1 MWGDPAQGY
10 DSDGAEN
17 PMKIVRFGDAGHEHP
32 GFIDSSGTLRDLS
45 GVIDDW
51 SGARLG
57 PGELERIARLAGNRY
72 PAVDSGTRL
81 GIPLAAVGKVI
92 AIGLNYKDHAEEAK
106 LPIPSEPV
114 IFCKATS
121 SLSGPN
127 DDVVLPRGS
136 KKSDWEVELGV
147 VIGTTSRYVEES
159 QALSHV
165 AGYCLVNDLS
175 EREFQLERG
184 GTWDKGKGCDTFG
197 PIGPWLVTSDEI
209 KDPQD
214 IDLWLEVN
222 GIRRQDGTTR
232 NMIFS
237 VAKLVA
243 YTSCFMTL
251 EPGDVLTTGTP
262 KGVGMGMKPTP
273 VFLKAGDRIRLGSSK
288 LGIQEY
294 SVNAASQK

>member
-1 MWGDPAQGY
+1 
-10 DSDGAEN
+10 
-17 PMKIVRFGDAGHEHP
+17 MKIVRFGVAGHEKP

-45 GVIDDW
+45 GVVDDW
-51 SGARLG
+51 TGANIA
-57 PGELERIARLAGNRY
+57 PGELARIAHLADSRH
-72 PAVDSGTRL
+72 PAVASGTRL
-81 GIPLAAVGKVI
+81 GMPLIGVGKFI

-106 LPIPSEPV
+106 QPIPTEPV

-121 SLSGPN
+121 SLAGPN
-127 DDVVLPRGS
+127 DDVILPRGS
-136 KKSDWEVELGV
+136 KKSDYEVELGV
-147 VIGTTSRYVEES
+147 VIGTTARYVEEGE
-159 QALSHV
+159 ALKHV

-175 EREFQLERG
+175 EREYQLERG
-184 GTWDKGKGCDTFG
+184 GTWDKGKGCDTYG

-222 GIRRQDGTTR
+222 GNRRQDGTTR
-232 NMIFS
+232 NMIFT

-251 EPGDVLTTGTP
+251 QPGDIVTTGTP
-262 KGVGMGMKPTP
+262 KGVGMGMKPEP
-273 VFLKAGDRIRLGSSK
+273 VFLKAGDRMRLGSSK

-294 SVNAASQK
+294 SVKAASPK

>member
-1 MWGDPAQGY
+1 
-10 DSDGAEN
+10 
-17 PMKIVRFGDAGHEHP
+17 MKIVRFGNAGHEKP

-45 GVIDDW
+45 AVIEDW
-51 SGARLG
+51 SGARLS
-57 PGELERIARLAGNRY
+57 PSELERIARKARDAQ
-72 PAVDSGTRL
+72 PAVNSGTRL
-81 GIPLAAVGKVI
+81 GIPLTAVGKFI

-121 SLSGPN
+121 SLWGPN
-127 DDVVLPRGS
+127 DDVILPRGS

-147 VIGTTSRYVEES
+147 VIGTTARYVKES
-159 QALSHV
+159 AALSYV

-184 GTWDKGKGCDTFG
+184 GTWDKGKGCDTYG
-197 PIGPWLVTSDEI
+197 PVGPWLVTSDEI

-222 GIRRQDGTTR
+222 GTRYQNGTTR

-237 VAKLVA
+237 VAMLIA

-251 EPGDVLTTGTP
+251 QPGDIVTTGTP
-262 KGVGMGMKPTP
+262 NGVGMGIKPNP

-288 LGIQEY
+288 LGVQEY
-294 SVNAASQK
+294 SVRAGSPA

>member
-1 MWGDPAQGY
+1 
-10 DSDGAEN
+10 
-17 PMKIVRFGDAGHEHP
+17 MKIVRFGTAGHEKP

-45 GVIDDW
+45 GVIDNW
-51 SGARLG
+51 SGARLA
-57 PGELERIARLAGNRY
+57 PGELSRIARLADTRC
-72 PAVDSGTRL
+72 PAVDPGTRL
-81 GIPLAAVGKVI
+81 GMPLVRVGKFI

-106 LPIPSEPV
+106 LPIPTEPV

-159 QALSHV
+159 EALSHV

-197 PIGPWLVTSDEI
+197 PIGPWLVTGDEI

-214 IDLWLEVN
+214 IDLWLDVN
-222 GIRRQDGTTR
+222 GNRRQDGTTR
-232 NMIFS
+232 NMIFG

-243 YTSCFMTL
+243 YTS
-251 EPGDVLTTGTP
+251 
-262 KGVGMGMKPTP
+262 
-273 VFLKAGDRIRLGSSK
+273 
-288 LGIQEY
+288 
-294 SVNAASQK
+294 

>member
-1 MWGDPAQGY
+1 
-10 DSDGAEN
+10 
-17 PMKIVRFGDAGHEHP
+17 VDA
-32 GFIDSSGTLRDLS
+32 
-45 GVIDDW
+45 
-51 SGARLG
+51 
-57 PGELERIARLAGNRY
+57 
-72 PAVDSGTRL
+72 GTRL

-147 VIGTTSRYVEES
+147 VIGTTSRYVEERE
-159 QALSHV
+159 ALSHV

-251 EPGDVLTTGTP
+251 EPGDVVTTGTP

-273 VFLKAGDRIRLGSSK
+273 VFLKAGDRMRLGSSK

-294 SVNAASQK
+294 SVMAGSRA

>member
-1 MWGDPAQGY
+1 
-10 DSDGAEN
+10 
-17 PMKIVRFGDAGHEHP
+17 MKIVRFGKAGQERP
-32 GFIDSSGTLRDLS
+32 GVIDSSGVLRDLS
-45 GVIDDW
+45 GAVDDW
-51 SGARLG
+51 TGARLA
-57 PGELERIARLAGNRY
+57 PSELERIAGLAFDRY
-72 PAVDSGTRL
+72 PAVSAGTRL
-81 GIPLAAVGKVI
+81 GMPLAAVRKFI

-121 SLSGPN
+121 SLSGPS

-136 KKSDWEVELGV
+136 QKSDWEVELGV
-147 VIGTTSRYVEES
+147 VVGTTSRYVDES
-159 QALSHV
+159 RALKHV

-209 KDPQD
+209 RDPQD

-237 VAKLVA
+237 VAKLIA

-251 EPGDVLTTGTP
+251 EPGDILTTGTP
-262 KGVGMGMKPTP
+262 KGVGMGNKPNP
-273 VFLKAGDRIRLGSSK
+273 VFLRAGDRIRLGSTK

-294 SVNAASQK
+294 AVKAGA

>member
-1 MWGDPAQGY
+1 
-10 DSDGAEN
+10 
-17 PMKIVRFGDAGHEHP
+17 MKIVRFGDAGHERP

-45 GVIDDW
+45 GVVDDW
-51 SGARLG
+51 SGAQLA
-57 PGELERIARLAGNRY
+57 PTELERIARLAGNCY
-72 PAVDSGTRL
+72 PAVDAGTRL
-81 GIPLAAVGKVI
+81 GMPLAAVGKFI

-127 DDVVLPRGS
+127 DTVVLPRGS

-147 VIGTTSRYVEES
+147 VIGTTSRYVEQSE
-159 QALSHV
+159 ALSHV

-222 GIRRQDGTTR
+222 GIRRQDGATR

-251 EPGDVLTTGTP
+251 EPGDILTTGTP
-262 KGVGMGMKPTP
+262 KGVGMGTKPTP

-294 SVNAASQK
+294 PVTAGS

>member
-1 MWGDPAQGY
+1 
-10 DSDGAEN
+10 
-17 PMKIVRFGDAGHEHP
+17 MKIVRFGDAGHERP
-32 GFIDSSGTLRDLS
+32 GFIDPSGALRDLS
-45 GVIDDW
+45 GVIEDW
-51 SGARLG
+51 SGARLA
-57 PGELERIARLAGNRY
+57 PSELERIARAAHDRY
-72 PAVDSGTRL
+72 PTVASGTRL
-81 GIPLAAVGKVI
+81 GMPLTAVRKFI

-106 LPIPSEPV
+106 LPIPTEPV

-127 DDVVLPRGS
+127 DDVILPKGS
-136 KKSDWEVELGV
+136 VKSDWEVELGV

-214 IDLWLEVN
+214 IDLWLELN

-237 VAKLVA
+237 VSKLVA

-251 EPGDVLTTGTP
+251 EPGDILTTGTP
-262 KGVGMGMKPTP
+262 KGVGMGTKPTP

-294 SVNAASQK
+294 SVRAASRE

>member
-1 MWGDPAQGY
+1 
-10 DSDGAEN
+10 
-17 PMKIVRFGDAGHEHP
+17 MKIVRFGDAGHEKP

-57 PGELERIARLAGNRY
+57 PGELERIARLAHNRY

-81 GIPLAAVGKVI
+81 GIPLAAVGKFI

-106 LPIPSEPV
+106 LPLPGEPV

-127 DDVVLPRGS
+127 DAVVLPRGS

-159 QALSHV
+159 EALSHV

-197 PIGPWLVTSDEI
+197 PIGPWLVTGDEI

-214 IDLWLEVN
+214 IDLWLDVN
-222 GIRRQDGTTR
+222 GIRYQDGTTR

-294 SVNAASQK
+294 SVMVGSLK

>member
-1 MWGDPAQGY
+1 
-10 DSDGAEN
+10 
-17 PMKIVRFGDAGHEHP
+17 MKFVRFGEAGHEQP
-32 GFIDSSGTLRDLS
+32 GLIDSSGTLRDLS
-45 GVIDDW
+45 GVVDDW
-51 SGARLG
+51 SGARLA
-57 PGELERIARLAGNRY
+57 PAELQRIARLTHDRY
-72 PAVDSGTRL
+72 PVVDAGTRL
-81 GIPLAAVGKVI
+81 GMPLAAVGKFI

-127 DDVVLPRGS
+127 DAVVLPRGS

-222 GIRRQDGTTR
+222 EIRRQDGTTR

-251 EPGDVLTTGTP
+251 EPGDILTTGTP

-294 SVNAASQK
+294 SVMARS

>member
-1 MWGDPAQGY
+1 
-10 DSDGAEN
+10 
-17 PMKIVRFGDAGHEHP
+17 MKIVRFGDIGHEHP
-32 GFIDSSGTLRDLS
+32 GLIDSSGILRDLS
-45 GVIDDW
+45 GEVDDW

-57 PGELERIARLAGNRY
+57 PGELERIARLTHDRY
-72 PAVDSGTRL
+72 PAVASGTRL

-127 DDVVLPRGS
+127 DEVVLPRGS

-147 VIGTTSRYVEES
+147 VIGTTSRYLEES
-159 QALSHV
+159 QSLSHV

-197 PIGPWLVTSDEI
+197 PVGPWLVTRDEI

-232 NMIFS
+232 NMIFG

-251 EPGDVLTTGTP
+251 EPGDILTTGTP

-273 VFLKAGDRIRLGSSK
+273 IFLKAGDRLRLGSSK

-294 SVNAASQK
+294 AVRGSSK

>member
-1 MWGDPAQGY
+1 MPGDAAQGY
-10 DSDGAEN
+10 DPNGAEN
-17 PMKIVRFGDAGHEHP
+17 LMKIVRFGDAGHERP
-32 GFIDSSGTLRDLS
+32 GLIDSSGTLRDLS
-45 GVIDDW
+45 GMVDEW

-57 PGELERIARLAGNRY
+57 TSELERLARLDHNRY
-72 PAVDSGTRL
+72 PKVDPATRL
-81 GIPLAAVGKVI
+81 GMPLAAVGKFI

-159 QALSHV
+159 DALAHV

-197 PIGPWLVTSDEI
+197 PIGPWLVTSDDI

-232 NMIFS
+232 NMIFG

-251 EPGDVLTTGTP
+251 EPGDILTTGTP

-273 VFLKAGDRIRLGSSK
+273 VFLRAGDRLRVGSSRLGT
-288 LGIQEY
+288 QEY
-294 SVNAASQK
+294 SVRGFSK

>member
-1 MWGDPAQGY
+1 
-10 DSDGAEN
+10 
-17 PMKIVRFGDAGHEHP
+17 MKIVRIGEAGRERP
-32 GFIDSSGTLRDLS
+32 GVVDSSGTLRDLS
-45 GVIDDW
+45 GVVDDW
-51 SGARLG
+51 TGACLG
-57 PGELERIARLAGNRY
+57 PDELKRIASLAHDRY
-72 PAVDSGTRL
+72 PAVSPGTRL
-81 GIPLAAVGKVI
+81 GMPLTGVRKFI

-121 SLSGPN
+121 SLSGPQ
-127 DDVVLPRGS
+127 DEVVLPRGS
-136 KKSDWEVELGV
+136 QKSDWEVELGV
-147 VIGTTSRYVEES
+147 VIGTISRYVEES
-159 QALSHV
+159 RALQHV

-222 GIRRQDGTTR
+222 GTRRQDGTTR

-251 EPGDVLTTGTP
+251 EPGDILTTGTP
-262 KGVGMGMKPTP
+262 KGVGMGTKPNP
-273 VFLKAGDRIRLGSSK
+273 VFLKHGDRIRLGSSK

-294 SVNAASQK
+294 SVSAGSRR

>member
-1 MWGDPAQGY
+1 
-10 DSDGAEN
+10 
-17 PMKIVRFGDAGHEHP
+17 MKIVRFGDAGHERP
-32 GFIDSSGTLRDLS
+32 GLIDSSGTLRDLS
-45 GVIDDW
+45 GMVDEW

-57 PGELERIARLAGNRY
+57 TSELERLARLDHNRY
-72 PAVDSGTRL
+72 PKVDPATRL
-81 GIPLAAVGKVI
+81 GMPLAAVGKFI

-159 QALSHV
+159 DALAHV

-197 PIGPWLVTSDEI
+197 PIGPWLVTSDDI

-232 NMIFS
+232 NMIFG

-251 EPGDVLTTGTP
+251 EPGDILTTGTP

-273 VFLKAGDRIRLGSSK
+273 VFLRAGDRLRVGSSRLGT
-288 LGIQEY
+288 QEY
-294 SVNAASQK
+294 SVRGFSK

>member
-1 MWGDPAQGY
+1 
-10 DSDGAEN
+10 
-17 PMKIVRFGDAGHEHP
+17 MKIVRFGEAGHEKP

-45 GVIDDW
+45 GILDDW
-51 SGARLG
+51 SGTSLARI
-57 PGELERIARLAGNRY
+57 ELERVARLADNRC
-72 PAVDSGTRL
+72 PAVKSATRL
-81 GIPLAAVGKVI
+81 GMPLARVGKFI

-106 LPIPSEPV
+106 LPIPTEPI

-136 KKSDWEVELGV
+136 QKSDWEVELGV
-147 VIGTTSRYVEES
+147 VIGTTARYVEEG

-232 NMIFS
+232 NMIFG
-237 VAKLVA
+237 VAKLIA

-251 EPGDVLTTGTP
+251 EPGDIVTTGTP
-262 KGVGMGMKPTP
+262 KGVGMETKPTP

-294 SVNAASQK
+294 SVTAGSLK

>member
-1 MWGDPAQGY
+1 
-10 DSDGAEN
+10 
-17 PMKIVRFGDAGHEHP
+17 MKIVRFGDAGHERP
-32 GFIDSSGTLRDLS
+32 GLIDSSGTLRDLS
-45 GVIDDW
+45 GMVDEW

-57 PGELERIARLAGNRY
+57 TSELERIARLDHNRY
-72 PAVDSGTRL
+72 PKVDPATRL
-81 GIPLAAVGKVI
+81 GMPLAAVGKFI

-159 QALSHV
+159 EALAHV

-197 PIGPWLVTSDEI
+197 PIGPWLVTSDDI

-232 NMIFS
+232 NMIFG

-251 EPGDVLTTGTP
+251 EPGDILTTGTP

-273 VFLKAGDRIRLGSSK
+273 VFLRAGDRLRVGSSRLGT
-288 LGIQEY
+288 QEY
-294 SVNAASQK
+294 SVRGFSK

>member
-1 MWGDPAQGY
+1 MRGDPAQGY
-10 DSDGAEN
+10 DPDGAEN
-17 PMKIVRFGDAGHEHP
+17 PMKIVRFGEAGREKP
-32 GFIDSSGTLRDLS
+32 GVMDSSGTLRDLS
-45 GVIDDW
+45 GEVDDW
-51 SGARLG
+51 SGVRLA
-57 PGELERIARLAGNRY
+57 PSELERIARLAHGRF
-72 PAVDSGTRL
+72 PAVDSCTRL
-81 GIPLAAVGKVI
+81 GIPLTSVGKVI

-127 DDVVLPRGS
+127 DEVVLPRGS

-159 QALSHV
+159 KALSHV

-197 PIGPWLVTSDEI
+197 PVGPWLVTSDEI

-222 GIRRQDGTTR
+222 GVRRQDGTTR

-251 EPGDVLTTGTP
+251 DPGDIVTTGTP
-262 KGVGMGMKPTP
+262 KGVGMGMKPAP
-273 VFLKAGDRIRLGSSK
+273 VFLKAGDRMRLGSSK
-288 LGIQEY
+288 LGMQEY
-294 SVNAASQK
+294 LVRGSSQ

>member
-1 MWGDPAQGY
+1 
-10 DSDGAEN
+10 
-17 PMKIVRFGDAGHEHP
+17 MKIVRFGDAGHERP
-32 GFIDSSGTLRDLS
+32 GFIDASGTVRDLS
-45 GVIDDW
+45 GVVDDW
-51 SGARLG
+51 SGAQLA
-57 PGELERIARLAGNRY
+57 PTELERIARLAGNRY
-72 PAVDSGTRL
+72 PAVDAGTRL
-81 GIPLAAVGKVI
+81 GMPLAAVGKFI

-127 DDVVLPRGS
+127 DTVVLPRGS

-147 VIGTTSRYVEES
+147 VIGTTSRYVEQSE
-159 QALSHV
+159 ALSHV

-222 GIRRQDGTTR
+222 GIRRQDGATR

-251 EPGDVLTTGTP
+251 EPGDILTTGTP
-262 KGVGMGMKPTP
+262 KGVGMGTKPTP

-294 SVNAASQK
+294 PVTAGS

>member
-1 MWGDPAQGY
+1 MR
-10 DSDGAEN
+10 
-17 PMKIVRFGDAGHEHP
+17 IVRFGDAGKERP
-32 GFIDSSGTLRDLS
+32 GLIDTSGAVRDLS
-45 GVIDDW
+45 AVVDDW
-51 SGARLG
+51 TGAHLG
-57 PGELERIARLAGNRY
+57 PSELGRVARLAHERY
-72 PAVDSGTRL
+72 PVVSSGTRL
-81 GIPLAAVGKVI
+81 GMPLAGVGKFI

-106 LPIPSEPV
+106 QPIPSEPV

-127 DDVVLPRGS
+127 DEVVLPRGS
-136 KKSDWEVELGV
+136 QKSDWEVELGV
-147 VIGTTSRYVEES
+147 VIGTTSRYVDES
-159 QALSHV
+159 QALKHV

-222 GIRRQDGTTR
+222 GIRYQDGTTR

-251 EPGDVLTTGTP
+251 EPGDIVTTGTP
-262 KGVGMGMKPTP
+262 KGVGMGIKPTP

-294 SVNAASQK
+294 SVKAGSRP

>member
-1 MWGDPAQGY
+1 
-10 DSDGAEN
+10 
-17 PMKIVRFGDAGHEHP
+17 MKIVRYGDAGHEQP

-45 GVIDDW
+45 GAVDDW
-51 SGARLG
+51 SGARLA
-57 PGELERIARLAGNRY
+57 PAELERIARLTHSRY
-72 PAVDSGTRL
+72 PAVDAGTRL
-81 GIPLAAVGKVI
+81 GIPLAAVGKFI
-92 AIGLNYKDHAEEAK
+92 AIGLNYKDHAEEAR

-127 DDVVLPRGS
+127 DSVVLPRGS

-237 VAKLVA
+237 VAQLVA

-251 EPGDVLTTGTP
+251 EPGDILTTGTP

-294 SVNAASQK
+294 SVMAGP

>member
-1 MWGDPAQGY
+1 
-10 DSDGAEN
+10 
-17 PMKIVRFGDAGHEHP
+17 MKIVRFGPVGRERP
-32 GFIDSSGTLRDLS
+32 GLIDPSGIVRDLS
-45 GVIDDW
+45 GVLDDW
-51 SGARLG
+51 TGAHLAPR
-57 PGELERIARLAGNRY
+57 ELERIASLTHDSF
-72 PAVDSGTRL
+72 PAVSAGTRL
-81 GIPLAAVGKVI
+81 GMPLVQVRKFI

-121 SLSGPN
+121 SLSGPS

-136 KKSDWEVELGV
+136 QKSDWEVELGV
-147 VIGTTSRYVEES
+147 VVGTTSRYVDEK
-159 QALSHV
+159 QALEHV

-209 KDPQD
+209 NDPQD

-232 NMIFS
+232 NMIFG
-237 VAKLVA
+237 VAKLLA

-251 EPGDVLTTGTP
+251 EPGDILTTGTP
-262 KGVGMGMKPTP
+262 KGVGMGSKPNP
-273 VFLKAGDRIRLGSSK
+273 VFLNAGDRIRLGSSR

-294 SVNAASQK
+294 AVRAGS

>member
-1 MWGDPAQGY
+1 
-10 DSDGAEN
+10 
-17 PMKIVRFGDAGHEHP
+17 MKIVRFGDAGHEQP
-32 GFIDSSGTLRDLS
+32 GFIDSTGTLRNLS

-57 PGELERIARLAGNRY
+57 PGELERIAHLADNRY
-72 PAVDSGTRL
+72 PAVDAGTRL

-127 DDVVLPRGS
+127 DSVVLPRGS
-136 KKSDWEVELGV
+136 RKSDWEVELGV

-159 QALSHV
+159 EALSHV

-197 PIGPWLVTSDEI
+197 PIGPWCVTSDEI

-251 EPGDVLTTGTP
+251 EPGDIVTTGTP

-273 VFLKAGDRIRLGSSK
+273 MFLKAGDRIRLGSSK

-294 SVNAASQK
+294 SVMAGSVP

>member
-1 MWGDPAQGY
+1 
-10 DSDGAEN
+10 
-17 PMKIVRFGDAGHEHP
+17 MKIVRFGDAGHERP

-45 GVIDDW
+45 GVVDDW
-51 SGARLG
+51 SGAQLA
-57 PGELERIARLAGNRY
+57 PTELERIARLAGNRY
-72 PAVDSGTRL
+72 PAVDAGTRL
-81 GIPLAAVGKVI
+81 GMPLAAVGKFI

-127 DDVVLPRGS
+127 DTVVLPRGS

-147 VIGTTSRYVEES
+147 VIGTTSRYVEQSE
-159 QALSHV
+159 ALSHV

-222 GIRRQDGTTR
+222 GIRRQDGATR

-251 EPGDVLTTGTP
+251 EPGDILTTGTP
-262 KGVGMGMKPTP
+262 KGVGMGTKPTP

-294 SVNAASQK
+294 PVTAGS

>member
-1 MWGDPAQGY
+1 
-10 DSDGAEN
+10 
-17 PMKIVRFGDAGHEHP
+17 MKIVRFGDAGHERP

-45 GVIDDW
+45 GVVDDW
-51 SGARLG
+51 SGAQLA
-57 PGELERIARLAGNRY
+57 PTELERIARLAGNRY
-72 PAVDSGTRL
+72 PAVDAGTRL
-81 GIPLAAVGKVI
+81 GMPLAAVGKFI

-127 DDVVLPRGS
+127 DTVVLPRGS

-147 VIGTTSRYVEES
+147 VIGTTSRYVEQSE
-159 QALSHV
+159 ALSHV

-222 GIRRQDGTTR
+222 GIRRQDGATR

-251 EPGDVLTTGTP
+251 EPGDILTTGTP
-262 KGVGMGMKPTP
+262 KGVGMGTKPTP
-273 VFLKAGDRIRLGSSK
+273 AFLKAGDRIRLGSSK

-294 SVNAASQK
+294 PVTAGS

>member
-1 MWGDPAQGY
+1 
-10 DSDGAEN
+10 
-17 PMKIVRFGDAGHEHP
+17 VRFGDAGHERP

-45 GVIDDW
+45 GVVDDW
-51 SGARLG
+51 SGAQLA
-57 PGELERIARLAGNRY
+57 PTELERIARLAGNRY
-72 PAVDSGTRL
+72 PAVDAGTRL
-81 GIPLAAVGKVI
+81 GMPLAAVGKFI

-127 DDVVLPRGS
+127 DTVVLPRGS

-147 VIGTTSRYVEES
+147 VIGTTSRYVEQSE
-159 QALSHV
+159 ALSHV

-222 GIRRQDGTTR
+222 GIRRQDGATR

-251 EPGDVLTTGTP
+251 EPGDILTTGTP
-262 KGVGMGMKPTP
+262 KGVGMGTKPTP
-273 VFLKAGDRIRLGSSK
+273 AFLKAGDRIRLGSSK

-294 SVNAASQK
+294 PVTAGS

>member
-1 MWGDPAQGY
+1 
-10 DSDGAEN
+10 
-17 PMKIVRFGDAGHEHP
+17 MKIVRFGPAGHERP
-32 GFIDSSGTLRDLS
+32 GFIDPSGTLRDLS
-45 GVIDDW
+45 GALDDW
-51 SGARLG
+51 SGARLA
-57 PGELERIARLAGNRY
+57 PAELERIARLTHGRY
-72 PAVDSGTRL
+72 PAVDAGTRL
-81 GIPLAAVGKVI
+81 GIPLAAVGKFI

-106 LPIPSEPV
+106 LPIPAEPV

-127 DDVVLPRGS
+127 DAVVLPRGS

-159 QALSHV
+159 EALRHV

-197 PIGPWLVTSDEI
+197 PVGPWLVTTDEI

-222 GIRRQDGTTR
+222 GVRRQDGTTR
-232 NMIFS
+232 NMIFG

-251 EPGDVLTTGTP
+251 EPGDILTTGTP

-273 VFLKAGDRIRLGSSK
+273 VFLKAGDRLRVGSSK

-294 SVNAASQK
+294 SVVAGAQK

>member
-1 MWGDPAQGY
+1 
-10 DSDGAEN
+10 
-17 PMKIVRFGDAGHEHP
+17 MKIVRFGNAGHEKP

-45 GVIDDW
+45 AVLDDW
-51 SGARLG
+51 TGAHLA
-57 PGELERIARLAGNRY
+57 PGELERIARLTHDRY

-81 GIPLAAVGKVI
+81 GMPLARVGKFI

-147 VIGTTSRYVEES
+147 VIGTTCRYVEES
-159 QALSHV
+159 QALRHV

-197 PIGPWLVTSDEI
+197 PIGPWLVTRDEI

-214 IDLWLEVN
+214 IALWLEVN

-232 NMIFS
+232 NMIFG
-237 VAKLVA
+237 VAKLIA

-251 EPGDVLTTGTP
+251 EPGDIVATGTP
-262 KGVGMGMKPTP
+262 KGVGMGMKPEP

-294 SVNAASQK
+294 SVKAGSLK

>member
-1 MWGDPAQGY
+1 
-10 DSDGAEN
+10 
-17 PMKIVRFGDAGHEHP
+17 MKIVRFGDAGHERP

-45 GVIDDW
+45 GVLDDW
-51 SGARLG
+51 TGARLA
-57 PGELERIARLAGNRY
+57 PGELERIARLADTRC
-72 PAVDSGTRL
+72 PAVASGTRL
-81 GIPLAAVGKVI
+81 GMPLAGVGKFI

-106 LPIPSEPV
+106 LPVPSEPV

-121 SLSGPN
+121 ALSGPS

-136 KKSDWEVELGV
+136 TKSDWEVELGV
-147 VIGTTSRYVEES
+147 VIGSTSRYVEES
-159 QALSHV
+159 RALKHV
-165 AGYCLVNDLS
+165 AGYCLVNDLT

-197 PIGPWLVTSDEI
+197 PIGPWLVTGDEI

-237 VAKLVA
+237 VAKLIA
-243 YTSCFMTL
+243 YTSSFMTL
-251 EPGDVLTTGTP
+251 EPGDIVTTGTP
-262 KGVGMGMKPTP
+262 KGVGMGMKPAP

-294 SVNAASQK
+294 SVVAGSPK

>member
-1 MWGDPAQGY
+1 
-10 DSDGAEN
+10 
-17 PMKIVRFGDAGHEHP
+17 MKIVRFGDAGQEKP
-32 GFIDSSGTLRDLS
+32 GLIDSSGVLRDLS
-45 GVIDDW
+45 GEVADW
-51 SGARLG
+51 SGAHLG
-57 PGELERIARLAGNRY
+57 PSELGRIARLGHDRY
-72 PAVDSGTRL
+72 PGVHSGTRL

-127 DDVVLPRGS
+127 DAVVLPRGS

-159 QALSHV
+159 NALSHV

-197 PIGPWLVTSDEI
+197 PVGPWLVTSDEI

-222 GIRRQDGTTR
+222 GMRRQDGTTR
-232 NMIFS
+232 NMIFG

-251 EPGDVLTTGTP
+251 EPGDILTTGTP
-262 KGVGMGMKPTP
+262 KGVGMGMKPAP
-273 VFLKAGDRIRLGSSK
+273 VFLKAGDRMRLGSSK

-294 SVNAASQK
+294 AVRGFPK